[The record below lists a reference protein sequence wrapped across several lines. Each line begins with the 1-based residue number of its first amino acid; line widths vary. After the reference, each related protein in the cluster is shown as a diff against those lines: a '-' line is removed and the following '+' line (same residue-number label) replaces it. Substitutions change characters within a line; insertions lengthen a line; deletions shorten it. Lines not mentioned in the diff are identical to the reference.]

1 MTAVSALMRVPETT
15 FSRRSNLRP
24 SPIRFL
30 PPAIPTPTLVLRTF
44 ILGTIMSASGR
55 CGALTGS
62 TPLRHHLDRQSDML
76 EAFLYMLPDQVRQR
90 SMGDLV
96 IAKLL
101 LAD

>member
-1 MTAVSALMRVPETT
+1 
-15 FSRRSNLRP
+15 
-24 SPIRFL
+24 
-30 PPAIPTPTLVLRTF
+30 
-44 ILGTIMSASGR
+44 MSSSGH
-55 CGALTGS
+55 CSALTGS
-62 TPLRHHLDRQSDML
+62 TRLRHHLDHQSDML

>member
-1 MTAVSALMRVPETT
+1 
-15 FSRRSNLRP
+15 
-24 SPIRFL
+24 
-30 PPAIPTPTLVLRTF
+30 
-44 ILGTIMSASGR
+44 MSASGR

-62 TPLRHHLDRQSDML
+62 TPLRHHLDHQSDML